1 MGEFSGRVC
10 LVVGGSGGVG
20 EALVEILVGRGC
32 TTIFTYASNA
42 RKASEIVERLR
53 SHGSVEALRLDAT
66 SYLDAQRA
74 AEHISEKHGSL
85 NHLAV
90 LHGLS
95 RADLWRASWDSLS
108 FEDYLEVF
116 RVDFGGFFNIAKAFK
131 NLLERS
137 SPASIVAISSTPAL
151 VGDTEGYPYLV
162 AKAAVTAFA
171 KSLAYSLAPRVRVN
185 IAALGSIETRWIE
198 WLDKEALERLRASAP
213 LKRIGKPREAAEA
226 IAFLLSDRSSYITGQ
241 VLIIDG
247 GEVVP
252 T

>member
-1 MGEFSGRVC
+1 MEFSGRVC

-20 EALVEILVGRGC
+20 EALVEILVERGC
-32 TTIFTYASNA
+32 TAIFTYVSSAK
-42 RKASEIVERLR
+42 KAGEIVERLR
-53 SHGSVEALRLDAT
+53 SKGSVEALRLDAT
-66 SYLDAQRA
+66 SYEDTARA
-74 AEHISEKHGSL
+74 AKYILERYGSL

-108 FEDYLEVF
+108 LEDYVEVF
-116 RVDFGGFFNIAKAFK
+116 RVDFGGFFNIVKAFRE
-131 NLLERS
+131 LMERS
-137 SPASIVAISSTPAL
+137 QPASIVAISSTPAL

-171 KSLAYSLAPRVRVN
+171 KSLAYSLAPKVRVN
-185 IAALGSIETRWIE
+185 IAALGSIETKWIE
-198 WLDKEALERLRASAP
+198 WIDRDSIERIKSSVP
-213 LKRIGKPREAAEA
+213 LKRLGKPREAAEA

-247 GEVVP
+247 GEVIP
-252 T
+252 S